1 MTRFFLLAA
10 ATLAM
15 IPAAHAATPLA
26 AIDAVIDRN
35 WADLDALYIDLHSH
49 PELGFQEQRTATLL
63 AERMRKLGFAVTEH
77 VGKTGIVA
85 VYHNGAGPVAMVRTE
100 LDALPMEEK
109 TGLAYASR
117 VQAADETG
125 RQTFVAHSCGHDNH
139 MAAWIGTAEAL
150 VALKDRW
157 HGTLLFVGQ
166 PAEELVSGGKAMLAD
181 GLFTRFPKPDYGFAA
196 HVGTGLAGTVV
207 VKQGPMTSAVD
218 TILITF
224 KGVGSHGSMADKGID
239 PIVEAAHFVTDV
251 QSVVAR
257 EKDPFKFGVVTIG
270 SFHAGS
276 VSNIIPDHADL
287 QLTLRSYDPDVR
299 RVINE
304 GVERTAR
311 AEADMARA
319 PAPDIRHTCT
329 AGPVITDTQ
338 CADKAAFVINGDD
351 VVLRNLTF
359 ARIRVPDRNGA
370 GVRHQGQDLT
380 IENCRFI
387 NNEIGLLSSA
397 PATARITIRD
407 SRFERNGLC
416 VDGRC
421 LPSVS
426 VPAITVLRMERSVLT
441 ASRGGSL
448 LRSGAVKT
456 VLLGNAFGGGSSGTA
471 ETLLLAS
478 GDLRAEGNRFERD
491 ADAQEAPAI
500 TLRALWH
507 TPEIIV
513 RDNTLLNHGAHPA
526 VLLENLSSAEPTLEG
541 NTVDANDILVSNA
554 GLLAARAKD
563 TGHRTYDATAPLRS
577 GLRHLEQK
585 LMPK

>member
-1 MTRFFLLAA
+1 MPMLRRLVLLLACVVVLVA
-10 ATLAM
+10 G
-15 IPAAHAATPLA
+15 PAAARVFYVGTGHQ
-26 AIDAVIDRN
+26 
-35 WADLDALYIDLHSH
+35 Y
-49 PELGFQEQRTATLL
+49 QRPSQ
-63 AERMRKLGFAVTEH
+63 
-77 VGKTGIVA
+77 VA
-85 VYHNGAGPVAMVRTE
+85 
-100 LDALPMEEK
+100 
-109 TGLAYASR
+109 
-117 VQAADETG
+117 
-125 RQTFVAHSCGHDNH
+125 
-139 MAAWIGTAEAL
+139 AL
-150 VALKDRW
+150 VAPGDAVEIEPGEYYDCAIWRTDR
-157 HGTLLFVGQ
+157 L
-166 PAEELVSGGKAMLAD
+166 
-181 GLFTRFPKPDYGFAA
+181 
-196 HVGTGLAGTVV
+196 
-207 VKQGPMTSAVD
+207 
-218 TILITF
+218 TI
-224 KGVGSHGSMADKGID
+224 
-239 PIVEAAHFVTDV
+239 
-251 QSVVAR
+251 
-257 EKDPFKFGVVTIG
+257 IG
-270 SFHAGS
+270 RG
-276 VSNIIPDHADL
+276 
-287 QLTLRSYDPDVR
+287 
-299 RVINE
+299 
-304 GVERTAR
+304 
-311 AEADMARA
+311 
-319 PAPDIRHTCT
+319 

-526 VLLENLSSAEPTLEG
+526 VLLENLSYAEPTLEG

>member
-49 PELGFQEQRTATLL
+49 PELGFQEQRTAALL

-85 VYHNGAGPVAMVRTE
+85 VYHNGAGPVVMVRTE
-100 LDALPMEEK
+100 LDALPTEEK

-224 KGVGSHGSMADKGID
+224 KGVGSHGSMPDKGID

-319 PAPDIRHTCT
+319 PAPDIRHTFT
-329 AGPVITDTQ
+329 ASPVINDPALASATATRLTAALGARVQFLPESAPGWTASEDYSEFVSAGMPHSVYFAIGGYPQ
-338 CADKAAFVINGDD
+338 DVIDRYKAAGKPLPVNHSP
-351 VVLRNLTF
+351 LF
-359 ARIRVPDRNGA
+359 APD
-370 GVRHQGQDLT
+370 HT
-380 IENCRFI
+380 
-387 NNEIGLLSSA
+387 S
-397 PATARITIRD
+397 TIRTGI
-407 SRFERNGLC
+407 E
-416 VDGRC
+416 
-421 LPSVS
+421 
-426 VPAITVLRMERSVLT
+426 VLT
-441 ASRGGSL
+441 L
-448 LRSGAVKT
+448 
-456 VLLGNAFGGGSSGTA
+456 
-471 ETLLLAS
+471 
-478 GDLRAEGNRFERD
+478 
-491 ADAQEAPAI
+491 
-500 TLRALWH
+500 
-507 TPEIIV
+507 
-513 RDNTLLNHGAHPA
+513 A
-526 VLLENLSSAEPTLEG
+526 VLGVTEG
-541 NTVDANDILVSNA
+541 
-554 GLLAARAKD
+554 
-563 TGHRTYDATAPLRS
+563 
-577 GLRHLEQK
+577 
-585 LMPK
+585 

>member
-49 PELGFQEQRTATLL
+49 PELGFQEQRTAALL

-85 VYHNGAGPVAMVRTE
+85 VYHNGAGPVVMVRTE
-100 LDALPMEEK
+100 LDALPTEEK

-224 KGVGSHGSMADKGID
+224 KGVGSHGSMPDKGID

-319 PAPDIRHTCT
+319 PAPDIRHTFT
-329 AGPVITDTQ
+329 ASPVINDPALASATATRLTAALGARVQFLPESAPGWTASEDYSEFVSAGMPHSVYFAIGGYPQ
-338 CADKAAFVINGDD
+338 DVIDRYKAAGKPLPVNHSP
-351 VVLRNLTF
+351 LF
-359 ARIRVPDRNGA
+359 APD
-370 GVRHQGQDLT
+370 HT
-380 IENCRFI
+380 
-387 NNEIGLLSSA
+387 S
-397 PATARITIRD
+397 TIRTGI
-407 SRFERNGLC
+407 E
-416 VDGRC
+416 
-421 LPSVS
+421 
-426 VPAITVLRMERSVLT
+426 VLT
-441 ASRGGSL
+441 L
-448 LRSGAVKT
+448 
-456 VLLGNAFGGGSSGTA
+456 
-471 ETLLLAS
+471 
-478 GDLRAEGNRFERD
+478 
-491 ADAQEAPAI
+491 
-500 TLRALWH
+500 
-507 TPEIIV
+507 
-513 RDNTLLNHGAHPA
+513 A
-526 VLLENLSSAEPTLEG
+526 VLG
-541 NTVDANDILVSNA
+541 V
-554 GLLAARAKD
+554 
-563 TGHRTYDATAPLRS
+563 TG
-577 GLRHLEQK
+577 G
-585 LMPK
+585 